1 MCQMKQATVNVHCS
15 AGPGFPRTEIG
26 RFRTLLPMDEPV
38 VSVDDY
44 ERIARA
50 KLPAEVY
57 DYFAGGAGEEW
68 SLRAN
73 IAAFDRWVIR
83 PRVLV
88 GVEERDT
95 SSDVL
100 GTHVSFPVLVAPW
113 AFQHMAD
120 PEGDVATARG
130 AARAGTIMV
139 LSATASHRLDDV
151 ARATEAPKWFQLYVY
166 RDRGFSKEMLRRA
179 YELGFGAVVFTVDV
193 PVIGKRERD
202 RRNELD
208 MPIEG
213 PGQELDF
220 DPAISWDDLA
230 WIRDVAPV
238 PLLIKGI
245 LTAEDARIAMDHG
258 VDGIVVSNHGGR
270 QLDGAPAALDALVE
284 VVDAVEGRTTVLMD
298 GGIRRGA
305 DVLKAIG
312 LGAQAVMVGRPVV
325 WGLAAA
331 GAEGVAHV
339 LEILREEFDLAM
351 ALSGC
356 RSVSD
361 IGRRLVRRALSD
373 PTGFS
378 STTAFP
384 PEERP

>member
-1 MCQMKQATVNVHCS
+1 
-15 AGPGFPRTEIG
+15 
-26 RFRTLLPMDEPV
+26 MDGPV
-38 VSVDDY
+38 VSIDDY
-44 ERIARA
+44 ERIAKA

-57 DYFAGGAGEEW
+57 DYFAGGSGEEW

-73 IAAFDRWVIR
+73 IAAFKRWVIR

-95 SSDVL
+95 TSDLL
-100 GTHVSFPVLVAPW
+100 GTRVSFPVLVAPW

-139 LSATASHRLDDV
+139 LSATASHRLADV
-151 ARATEAPKWFQLYVY
+151 AKATYAPKWFQLYMY
-166 RDRGFSKEMLRRA
+166 RDRGFSKDVLRHA
-179 YELGFGAVVFTVDV
+179 YELGFAAVVFTVDV
-193 PVIGKRERD
+193 PVLSKRD
-202 RRNELD
+202 RDRQNQLD

-220 DPAISWDDLA
+220 DPAISWNDLA

-245 LTAEDARIAMDHG
+245 LTTEDARIAMDHG

-325 WGLAAA
+325 WGLASA

-339 LEILREEFDLAM
+339 LEILREEFDVAM

-356 RSVSD
+356 RTVSEIGPD
-361 IGRRLVRRALSD
+361 IVRPAAWEL
-373 PTGFS
+373 
-378 STTAFP
+378 
-384 PEERP
+384 